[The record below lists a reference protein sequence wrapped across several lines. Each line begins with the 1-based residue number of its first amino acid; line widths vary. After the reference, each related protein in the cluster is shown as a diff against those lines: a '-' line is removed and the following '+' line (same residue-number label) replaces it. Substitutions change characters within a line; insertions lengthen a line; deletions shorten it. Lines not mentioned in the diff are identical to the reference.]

1 MYRRSSVVLLQLKD
15 PNCGPL
21 DLNFFKYNAAVG
33 KSAQF
38 INMREVTGR
47 HRLPPGTYC
56 IVPSTFEPNEEGDFL
71 LRVYT
76 EKPISSRCEL
86 TPAWKVLGEVLQR
99 RRIEPAVNLVPYYRE
114 VN

>member
-1 MYRRSSVVLLQLKD
+1 MCRRSSVVLLQLKD

-47 HRLPPGTYC
+47 HRLPPATYC

-86 TPAWKVLGEVLQR
+86 QLGKFSAKYCNDV
-99 RRIEPAVNLVPYYRE
+99 V
-114 VN
+114 

>member
-1 MYRRSSVVLLQLKD
+1 VQLKD
-15 PNCGPL
+15 ANCGPL
-21 DLNFFKYNAAVG
+21 DLNFFKYNQTVA
-33 KSAQF
+33 KSPQF

-76 EKPISSRCEL
+76 EKPIDSRYVR
-86 TPAWKVLGEVLQR
+86 TRVR
-99 RRIEPAVNLVPYYRE
+99 
-114 VN
+114 

>member
-1 MYRRSSVVLLQLKD
+1 MQLKD

-21 DLNFFKYNAAVG
+21 DLNFFKYNATVA
-33 KSAQF
+33 KSPQF

-47 HRLPPGTYC
+47 HKLPPGTYC

-76 EKPISSRCEL
+76 EKPVSSEYEL
-86 TPAWKVLGEVLQR
+86 HGLNILAYRLFSVSHLW
-99 RRIEPAVNLVPYYRE
+99 PYNSCSGVYTFCTVR
-114 VN
+114 VML